1 GGERQGVAIA
11 RALLK
16 QANLIVLDEP
26 TTALS
31 LTETAKV
38 FHFVRQVR
46 ASGRSIVFIGHNIHH
61 VYEIAERFVVI
72 DRGRV
77 AMEKTKAEVHSAVEL
92 IEFMEDVARPRHA
105 NPGEAA

>member
-1 GGERQGVAIA
+1 MA
-11 RALLK
+11 RAILK
-16 QANLIVLDEP
+16 QANVIVLDEP

-46 ASGRSIVFIGHNIHH
+46 RSSGRSIVFIGHNIRH
-61 VYEIAERFVVI
+61 VYDIAERFVVI

-77 AMEKTKAEVHSAVEL
+77 AMEKKKSEIASPQADRVHGTRSEV
-92 IEFMEDVARPRHA
+92 RT
-105 NPGEAA
+105 